1 MSSQA
6 VIVHLGSHNM
16 LKQTRLS
23 DPDPFTCLLLGLV
36 ATTTMSGCNQLS
48 DPQLKAAKEANCY
61 LAKHKPIG
69 QATGKALTV
78 SPEAMD
84 IAKLKLTRAQYRQ
97 ICCRVDTTAEVQA
110 DSNLVT
116 HINSPVAGRVVEVH
130 ANIGERVAEGAS
142 LLSVRSPDVEQAEAD
157 LLQQDAQIKS
167 DLQKDLLQIDS
178 DIIATTTQLSF
189 AKSAANRSKQLYDE
203 KIASKADLESATTEY
218 EKQCQ
223 TLDALKRKRQ
233 CTVDIANN
241 RLKLTLGPYEQRLKL
256 MGLSEAQVHSLITSR
271 TIDPVVT
278 VRSSEAGVVCDRKAN
293 IGEMVDTTKDL
304 MTVANFNKVWLTA
317 EVAEKDIAKLTLGN
331 AILLK
336 VDSLPGFSFPGKL
349 DYIADSV
356 NPDTRTLSVRAE
368 VQNPHFVLKPKMFG
382 HMSILVG
389 EQRGLAVPKTAL
401 QDADG
406 KDVLYT
412 QTKPGSF
419 KEVVVKTG
427 VQSQDDVEILSGLKP
442 EDLVVSSGSFWL
454 RSMAM
459 KQTN

>member
-1 MSSQA
+1 MSIQ
-6 VIVHLGSHNM
+6 
-16 LKQTRLS
+16 KRLLDRS
-23 DPDPFTCLLLGLV
+23 APAFLLIAV
-36 ATTTMSGCNQLS
+36 ATSVTLTGCNQQNET
-48 DPQLKAAKEANCY
+48 QLKASKEANCY
-61 LAKHKPIG
+61 LAKHKPLG
-69 QATGKALTV
+69 QVTGNALTV
-78 SPEAMD
+78 SPEAMNV
-84 IAKLKLTRAQYRQ
+84 ANLKMTRAEYRQ

-130 ANIGERVAEGAS
+130 ANIGAHVGEGAS

-178 DIIATTTQLSF
+178 DIISTTTQLSF

-203 KIASKADLESATTEY
+203 KIASKADLESATTEFD
-218 EKQCQ
+218 KQTQ
-223 TLDALKRKRQ
+223 TLESLKRKRK

-241 RLKLTLGPYEQRLKL
+241 RLKLTLGPYEQRLIL
-256 MGLSEAQVHSLITSR
+256 MGLSDEQVHSLMTSR

-368 VQNPHFVLKPKMFG
+368 VQNPNFALKPKMFG

-389 EQRGLAVPKTAL
+389 EQRGLAVPRTAL

-406 KDVLYT
+406 KEVLYT

-419 KEVVVKTG
+419 KEVIVKTG
-427 VQSQDDVEILSGLKP
+427 VQSQDDVEILSGLK
-442 EDLVVSSGSFWL
+442 EQDMVVSSGSFWL
-454 RSMAM
+454 RSLAM
-459 KQTN
+459 KQIN